1 MTNDED
7 DTMRVV
13 VPVIV
18 ISRIRIPSDKVDTGY
33 RAVMHILSVMRPQL
47 HPIKTFKIPNVRLQ
61 WVSDIVTITL

>member
-33 RAVMHILSVMRPQL
+33 KAVMQIIL
-47 HPIKTFKIPNVRLQ
+47 
-61 WVSDIVTITL
+61 